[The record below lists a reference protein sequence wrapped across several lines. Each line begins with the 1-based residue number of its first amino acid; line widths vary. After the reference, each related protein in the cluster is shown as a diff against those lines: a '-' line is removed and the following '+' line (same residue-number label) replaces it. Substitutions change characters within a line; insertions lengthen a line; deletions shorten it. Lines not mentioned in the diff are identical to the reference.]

1 LDQII
6 NRTNF
11 FKNIKLT
18 PEGYV
23 EMLIVPYLAP
33 QEGGI
38 DQYKTFLILKLDSEG
53 RLVITQKPSD

>member
-1 LDQII
+1 MDPII

-23 EMLIVPYLAP
+23 EAVLETYVAP
-33 QEGGI
+33 DKEGV
-38 DQYKTFLILKLDSEG
+38 DQYKSFLVIGLDNEG
-53 RLVITQKPSD
+53 RLKITEK